1 MCPLR
6 SEAKVRSQPM
16 FRLVQ
21 EVSELKCS
29 SSRCV
34 VFRGR
39 GSVLSFAPAKQGR
52 GGCRLGPGSTITL
65 ERRPSRGQNKRQ
77 RFYPKGF
84 FRARKR
90 TQNLKLLIL
99 NLKKHSG
106 RQFTKG
112 SHKIKSARPSEM
124 MFRALLVLALGLA
137 SCADVDSPTKPAA
150 PKSPEDAMR
159 GTPTTPT
166 RPDAAEST
174 PCARQQP
181 RSPCASVKHP
191 NRRDARMR
199 ISAVIVCVR

>member
-1 MCPLR
+1 MSTALR
-6 SEAKVRSQPM
+6 SKGAFTADVSTRTRGVRIEVLLIAVRGLPGGLFSHSHRRSRAGAGAGWGPARLLPWSDVRPEARIKGSVFIRRA
-16 FRLVQ
+16 FFEQ
-21 EVSELKCS
+21 ERELKIS
-29 SSRCV
+29 
-34 VFRGR
+34 
-39 GSVLSFAPAKQGR
+39 
-52 GGCRLGPGSTITL
+52 
-65 ERRPSRGQNKRQ
+65 NW
-77 RFYPKGF
+77 
-84 FRARKR
+84 
-90 TQNLKLLIL
+90 KLLIL

>member
-1 MCPLR
+1 
-6 SEAKVRSQPM
+6 M

-39 GSVLSFAPAKQGR
+39 GSLLSFAPAKQGR
-52 GGCRLGPGSTITL
+52 GGCRLGPGSTITWSDVRPEARIKGSVFIRRAFFEQ
-65 ERRPSRGQNKRQ
+65 EREL
-77 RFYPKGF
+77 
-84 FRARKR
+84 
-90 TQNLKLLIL
+90 NLKLLIL

>member
-1 MCPLR
+1 
-6 SEAKVRSQPM
+6 
-16 FRLVQ
+16 
-21 EVSELKCS
+21 
-29 SSRCV
+29 
-34 VFRGR
+34 
-39 GSVLSFAPAKQGR
+39 
-52 GGCRLGPGSTITL
+52 
-65 ERRPSRGQNKRQ
+65 
-77 RFYPKGF
+77 
-84 FRARKR
+84 
-90 TQNLKLLIL
+90 
-99 NLKKHSG
+99 
-106 RQFTKG
+106 
-112 SHKIKSARPSEM
+112 

>member
-1 MCPLR
+1 MREENGP
-6 SEAKVRSQPM
+6 V
-16 FRLVQ
+16 VQ
-21 EVSELKCS
+21 SDVHASSVESELVNYY
-29 SSRCV
+29 V
-34 VFRGR
+34 VR
-39 GSVLSFAPAKQGR
+39 GSSLSSNWKSLTF
-52 GGCRLGPGSTITL
+52 
-65 ERRPSRGQNKRQ
+65 
-77 RFYPKGF
+77 
-84 FRARKR
+84 
-90 TQNLKLLIL
+90 
-99 NLKKHSG
+99 SG